1 MEWLGSTADTCASAL
16 RFPPRPQHVM
26 LFRQL
31 HTEASALAPCV
42 SAAGEVE
49 RPPLPSARLLSLE
62 VGPGAAVE

>member
-1 MEWLGSTADTCASAL
+1 MEGLGSTADTCATAL

-26 LFRQL
+26 LFR
-31 HTEASALAPCV
+31 CV

-49 RPPLPSARLLSLE
+49 RPPLPSAWLLSLE